1 MEHYIDS
8 RFDEAF
14 KQLEEFLPKA
24 KYPISL
30 GLDHPSVKNVI
41 QIALELTKEHRLI
54 NTELL
59 YNRAKRE
66 LKIPRQGLN
75 TIIQMLL
82 NRKILINGS
91 RFTKETVLKNKIR
104 YYIYWL
110 VKTNIGVHFS
120 FLKKKVAQQKKSEMG
135 VGHLIWHLEKLI
147 KFNLIKKVK
156 VKNCTIFLPVE
167 ISDEEGILYFI
178 MRDNLNRRII
188 KFLLKHESV
197 NKADIYKYLN
207 IKREKMYYRIKN
219 LIKLEIISYIAEDE
233 KNLSIN
239 LCRKDLI
246 MDVVDNILKYK
257 RIKEKNKLNKF
268 YIVRHKCNLYK
279 KELEA

>member
-1 MEHYIDS
+1 MEQKMVYYIDS
-8 RFDEAF
+8 RFDGTL
-14 KQLEEFLPKA
+14 QQPEEFLPKA
-24 KYPISL
+24 EYPITL
-30 GLDHPSVKNVI
+30 GLDHPSVQQVI

-120 FLKKKVAQQKKSEMG
+120 VLKKKVAQQKKSEMG

-156 VKNCTIFLPVE
+156 VKNCTIYLPVE

-178 MRDNLNRRII
+178 MRDNLNRRIV
-188 KFLLKHESV
+188 KFLLKHELV

-207 IKREKMYYRIKN
+207 IKREKTYYRIKN
-219 LIKLEIISYIAEDE
+219 LIKLGIISPIAEDE
-233 KNLSIN
+233 KTISIN
-239 LCRKDLI
+239 LSKKDLI
-246 MDVVDNILKYK
+246 MEVVNDILHFS
-257 RIKEKNKLNKF
+257 L
-268 YIVRHKCNLYK
+268 
-279 KELEA
+279 